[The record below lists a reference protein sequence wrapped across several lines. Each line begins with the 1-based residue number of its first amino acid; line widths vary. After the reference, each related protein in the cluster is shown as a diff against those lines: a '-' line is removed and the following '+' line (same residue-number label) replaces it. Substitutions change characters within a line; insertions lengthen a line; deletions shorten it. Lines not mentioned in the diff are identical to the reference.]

1 MCRTPCIYMFSLY
14 LVKNPDSRHR
24 ATIILISPDE
34 TGLQEAKAGESLTA
48 SLVETGAAGLLP
60 VFSSP
65 YCI

>member
-1 MCRTPCIYMFSLY
+1 
-14 LVKNPDSRHR
+14 
-24 ATIILISPDE
+24 
-34 TGLQEAKAGESLTA
+34 LQEAKAGESLTA